1 MRAKSSLFGCRPC
14 VRMTGLLLPVWLLV
28 ASAGAMAAST
38 GGEVTLT
45 DGQMKFIS
53 VVRVGQADF
62 ADEREAVGN
71 TDYDQDR
78 TVQVSSPYAGRVVS
92 VSVSAGDDVHK
103 GQVLFS
109 IDSPDL
115 VQAESA
121 LLSSA
126 GTLHLTDAALQRARE
141 LYAVQG
147 MAQKDY
153 EQAVSDQQ
161 TAEAA
166 YRSATDALRIFGKSD
181 AQIRQ
186 IVASRHI
193 DSVMPVLSPI
203 SGQVVARN
211 AAPGLL
217 VQPGATPA
225 PFTVSDLSRK
235 WLVASVAESDLP
247 LVHVGQAVDVRLMA
261 YPDEVFHGR
270 VDYVASSVDPNTHRV
285 AVRSTVQ
292 DPRHRIAAQMMATFI
307 LHAGRST
314 LATAVPVN
322 GVVREGDGSM
332 TVWVTTDRRHFYRRH
347 VQLGMQ
353 QHGMDQ
359 ILAGLKPGE
368 LIAGDGA
375 LFISNAWV
383 LGLR

>member
-1 MRAKSSLFGCRPC
+1 MA
-14 VRMTGLLLPVWLLV
+14 GLLLPVWLLV